1 MRVVRSP
8 DSVGVALGCAAELV
22 HWTASIIVCLLP
34 STMTVVLGAVALE
47 LGEVADWPP
56 LLEQAE
62 RPTPITTTLS
72 PPTARTSRRPIR
84 WRLFGSVI
92 AVPSLGRHE
101 DYRACA
107 FPEHL
112 ASPIHGQASQ
122 RIIVR
127 NGPAKTGRTA
137 VDRQRCSTRGARA
150 SAVA

>member
-1 MRVVRSP
+1 VRVVRAA

-47 LGEVADWPP
+47 RGEVADWPP

-62 RPTPITTTLS
+62 RLTPITTTLS

-84 WRLFGSVI
+84 WRLFGLVI

-101 DYRACA
+101 DYRACSL
-107 FPEHL
+107 PEHL
-112 ASPIHGQASQ
+112 ASRFTARLPNGSWFATDLRKWAAQ
-122 RIIVR
+122 RL
-127 NGPAKTGRTA
+127 TA
-137 VDRQRCSTRGARA
+137 NALR
-150 SAVA
+150 